1 MMHWMLTPYDK
12 HSDDG
17 FGAMAHAFQA
27 SAEALMAAE
36 RDSIAQREL
45 PICFLLRHAAELY
58 IKSVLIVSHRS
69 LAVADKSLP
78 TVQVDGKAKPLTSIH
93 NLGVLYR
100 TFIDLLSSKRTELE
114 ARAKTAWLP
123 PPPELDKAIADIDV
137 MDQRG
142 VFFRYPTENNST
154 KSNNK
159 PMPLEDVRTW
169 QADQQGFLKAFFIV
183 DDNDE
188 VVEAYRYD
196 HNLLQAEIATLK
208 TACEWLTCFHVGLR
222 HELAG
227 GW

>member
-1 MMHWMLTPYDK
+1 MRWMLTPYDK

-27 SAEALMAAE
+27 SAEALMVAE

-45 PICFLLRHAAELY
+45 PTCFLLRHAAELY
-58 IKSVLIVSHRS
+58 IKSVLIVSHRA
-69 LAVADKSLP
+69 LVATDKSLP
-78 TVQVDGKAKPLTSIH
+78 TVLIDGKAKPLTSVH
-93 NLGVLYR
+93 SLGVLYR
-100 TFIDLLSSKRTELE
+100 AFIDLLSLKRIELE

-123 PPPELDKAIADIDV
+123 SPPELDKAIAEIDA

-159 PMPLEDVRTW
+159 PMPLEEIRNW
-169 QADQQGFLKAFFIV
+169 QTGQQGFLKAFFIV
-183 DDNDE
+183 DDNDD
-188 VVEAYRYD
+188 VVEAFRYD
-196 HNLLQAEIATLK
+196 QNLLQAELETLK

-222 HELAG
+222 QELAG